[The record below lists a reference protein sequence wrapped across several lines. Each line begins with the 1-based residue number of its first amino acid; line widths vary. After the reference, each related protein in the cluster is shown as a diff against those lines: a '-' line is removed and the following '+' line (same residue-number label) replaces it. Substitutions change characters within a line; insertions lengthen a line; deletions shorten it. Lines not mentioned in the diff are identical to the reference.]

1 MNYEELKKNYQ
12 KQVDSLHFM
21 IGLSKKWFEEVMRKK
36 QNHEKVYQIG
46 GGVFA
51 DEENYQKLNQF
62 TKSFED
68 YIKQKIEQKDEEFV
82 FGAIYY
88 EMSNKEYPYSREDE
102 EVLEPLGLSID
113 ILGDE
118 RFKKQRDKAYKQLLS
133 DYDW

>member
-68 YIKQKIEQKDEEFV
+68 YIKQKIEQKDKEFV

-88 EMSNKEYPYSREDE
+88 EMSNKEYPYSRDDK
-102 EVLEPLGLSID
+102 EVLDALWLEFDALRDG
-113 ILGDE
+113 
-118 RFKKQRDKAYKQLLS
+118 RFKKLWKKAYKKLLD

>member
-1 MNYEELKKNYQ
+1 
-12 KQVDSLHFM
+12 
-21 IGLSKKWFEEVMRKK
+21 MRKK

>member
-36 QNHEKVYQIG
+36 QNHERVYQIG

-68 YIKQKIEQKDEEFV
+68 YIKQKIKQKDEEFI

-88 EMSNKEYPYSREDE
+88 EMCNKEYPYSREDE

-113 ILGDE
+113 ILEDE
-118 RFKKQRDKAYKQLLS
+118 RFKKQRDKAYKKLLD

>member
-36 QNHEKVYQIG
+36 QNHEKVYNLW

-62 TKSFED
+62 TKEFED
-68 YIKQKIEQKDEEFV
+68 FIKQKIKQKDEEFV

-88 EMSNKEYPYSREDE
+88 EMSNKEYPYSREEE

-113 ILGDE
+113 ILGDK
-118 RFKKQRDKAYKQLLS
+118 RFKTQ
-133 DYDW
+133 

>member
-1 MNYEELKKNYQ
+1 MNYKELKKNYQ

-68 YIKQKIEQKDEEFV
+68 YIKQKIKQKDEEFV

-88 EMSNKEYPYSREDE
+88 EMSNKEYPYSREDD

-113 ILGDE
+113 ILEDE
-118 RFKKQRDKAYKQLLS
+118 RFKKQRDKAYKKLLD
-133 DYDW
+133 DYDR